1 MMNILQGILFY
12 FANKSKK
19 LLYLPEKLKQ
29 TQTTMKHNFGA
40 GPCILPQE
48 VFQEAAKAVL
58 EFNNTGLSI
67 LEISHRS
74 KEFEEVVAETESLV
88 RELLNVPENYSVLFL
103 QGGAS
108 QQFAMIP
115 MNLLPEGGKA
125 AYLDTGVWASKAA
138 KEAKNFGQ
146 IEIVAS
152 SKDSNYTYI
161 PKDFEIPAD
170 ATYFHYTSNNTI
182 YGTEIFEKPKT
193 SIPTVVDMSSDI
205 LSREINVAD
214 FDLIYAGAQKNM
226 GPAGV
231 TLVIVKND
239 LLGKS
244 GRTVPSIFNYNE
256 HIKAGSM
263 YNTPPVYSIFV
274 SMLNLRWLKA
284 KGGIKTIE
292 QENII
297 KARTLYDE
305 IERNPFFKGT
315 AAVEDRS
322 RMNITFVMDTPELE
336 AEFLALAKE
345 RNLIGIKGH
354 RSVGGFRASV
364 YNALTITSINALV
377 DAMREFEESHK

>member
-1 MMNILQGILFY
+1 
-12 FANKSKK
+12 
-19 LLYLPEKLKQ
+19 
-29 TQTTMKHNFGA
+29 MKHNFGA

-58 EFNNTGLSI
+58 DFNNTGLSI

-74 KEFEEVVAETESLV
+74 KEFEQVIAETESLV
-88 RELLNVPENYSVLFL
+88 RELLNVPENYSILFL

-108 QQFAMIP
+108 QQFAMVP
-115 MNLLPEGGKA
+115 MNLLPEGGGKA

-138 KEAKNFGQ
+138 KESKLFGQ
-146 IEIVAS
+146 TEIVAS
-152 SKDSNYTYI
+152 SKDKNYSYI
-161 PKDFEIPAD
+161 PKSFDIPLD
-170 ATYFHYTSNNTI
+170 AAYFHYTSNNTI
-182 YGTEIFEKPKT
+182 YGTEIFEKPLT
-193 SIPTVVDMSSDI
+193 SVPTVVDMSSDI
-205 LSREINVAD
+205 FSREINVAD
-214 FDLIYAGAQKNM
+214 YELIYAGAQKNM

-239 LLGKS
+239 ILGKT
-244 GRTVPSIFNYNE
+244 GRAIPSILDYQQ
-256 HIKAGSM
+256 HIKASSM
-263 YNTPPVYSIFV
+263 YNTPPVFSIFV

-284 KGGIKTIE
+284 KGGVKAIE

-305 IERNPFFKGT
+305 IDRNPFFKGT

-322 RMNITFVMDTPELE
+322 RMNITFVMDTAEQE
-336 AEFLALAKE
+336 AEFLELAKQ

-354 RSVGGFRASV
+354 RSVGGFRASI
-364 YNALTITSINALV
+364 YNALSITSINAIV